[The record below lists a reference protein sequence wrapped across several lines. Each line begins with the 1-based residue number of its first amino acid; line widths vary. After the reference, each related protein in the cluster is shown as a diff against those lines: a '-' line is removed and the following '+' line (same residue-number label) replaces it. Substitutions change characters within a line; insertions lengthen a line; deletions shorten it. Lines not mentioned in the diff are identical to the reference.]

1 MKTKKENI
9 GIIYWKTK
17 SQSNTR
23 HRPSWVPSTC
33 EEANKGE
40 LLAKGSKH
48 KEE

>member
-9 GIIYWKTK
+9 GMIYWK

-33 EEANKGE
+33 KEANKG
-40 LLAKGSKH
+40 GIISKRV
-48 KEE
+48 KA